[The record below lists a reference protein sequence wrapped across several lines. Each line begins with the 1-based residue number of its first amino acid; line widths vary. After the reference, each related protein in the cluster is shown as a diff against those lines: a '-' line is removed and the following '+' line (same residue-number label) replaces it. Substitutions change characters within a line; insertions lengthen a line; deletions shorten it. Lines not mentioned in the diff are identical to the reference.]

1 MAKKTAKSKNITK
14 KSRIQKKREINRQSR
29 LNAPV
34 IINIQAE
41 ATEKKE
47 NTKVIWA
54 LIAVIGFII
63 TILAFWLQTKPGL
76 AVSSFTQGDPNNPLN
91 TYFTIS
97 NDSVLALQ
105 NVRFVF
111 VTNMIVGTNVFKNI
125 QTSGNAGQQ
134 NVGRINAGQK
144 ISQNTGINIGNF
156 SGKAEVEIK
165 IFYFPQYYPQ
175 FSFLEK
181 HVNFKFDSI
190 QTSNGYSWIEQP
202 AN

>member
-1 MAKKTAKSKNITK
+1 
-14 KSRIQKKREINRQSR
+14 

-34 IINIQAE
+34 IINIQPE
-41 ATEKKE
+41 ATAKKG
-47 NTKVIWA
+47 NIKMIWA
-54 LIAVIGFII
+54 LITMIGLVI

-76 AVSSFTQGDPNNPLN
+76 AVTSITQTDPTNPMN

-97 NDSVLALQ
+97 NNGVLALQ

-111 VTNMIVGTNVFKNI
+111 VTNMIAGTNVFKNI

-134 NVGRINAGQK
+134 NVGRINSGQI

-156 SGKAEVEIK
+156 NGNAEVEIN
-165 IFYFPQYYPQ
+165 IFYFPQYYPR

-181 HVNFKFDSI
+181 HAKFKFDSI
-190 QTSNGYSWIEQP
+190 QSSSGYSWVEQP